1 MTLKEL
7 KQIVL
12 KEIDSNRDRI
22 ISLAK
27 SIFAEPEVG
36 YKEYKTAEKVKQV
49 FTEWGIKT
57 KSGLA
62 LTGIR
67 GTLKGARPGPC
78 IGILSELD
86 ALINPEHPA
95 ADPETGAVH
104 ACGHFAQVGW
114 MIGAGFGLRK
124 VTDELCGKVVLF
136 AVPAEEF
143 INLEFR
149 QKLKDKGKI
158 KYFGGK
164 QELAR
169 LGEFNDIDL
178 MIMNHAQSEL
188 PGRKVFFTDGSNGFV
203 GKYARFLGRAAHAG
217 LAPDKGINALNA
229 FNIALAAIH
238 AQRETFKDEDMVRV
252 HPIITKG
259 GDSVNVV
266 PSEVTS
272 EMYVRARTTSA
283 IKEVNGKVDR
293 ALKAGAMGVG
303 ARVEI
308 TTTAGY
314 MPLINNDK
322 LQKLMAQNAADLIGK
337 ENVLFRGAFGG
348 STDMGDLTHLKPG
361 IHPMVGGFSGD
372 LHSKDFKITDEEM
385 AFIIPAKINALTVVD
400 LLYGDGGKAKEIIS
414 KYKPLLNKKEYEQLL
429 DSLNYK
435 ILWNPE
441 EV

>member
-7 KQIVL
+7 KQIAL
-12 KEIDSNRDRI
+12 EEIDRNRENI
-22 ISLAK
+22 IALSK
-27 SIFAEPEVG
+27 SIFSEPEVG
-36 YKEYKTAEKVKQV
+36 YTEYKTAEKVKHV
-49 FTEWGIKT
+49 FSELGIKT

-95 ADPETGAVH
+95 SNPDTGAVH
-104 ACGHFAQVGW
+104 ACGHFAQIGW
-114 MIGAGFGLRK
+114 MIGAGFGLK
-124 VTDELCGKVVLF
+124 KAADELCGEVVFF

-149 QKLKDKGKI
+149 QKLKDEGKI

-164 QELAR
+164 QELVR
-169 LGEFNDIDL
+169 LGEFDDIDL
-178 MIMNHAQSEL
+178 MIMSHAQSEL

-217 LAPDKGINALNA
+217 LAPDKGINSLNA

-266 PSEVTS
+266 PSEVIS

-283 IKEVNGKVDR
+283 IKEVNAKVDR

-303 ARVEI
+303 ALVEI

-314 MPLINNDK
+314 MPLINDDK
-322 LQKLMAQNAADLIGK
+322 LSKLWAQNAADLIGK
-337 ENVLFRGAFGG
+337 DNVLFRGPFGG

-372 LHSKDFKITDEEM
+372 LHSKDFKVTDEEM
-385 AFIIPAKINALTVVD
+385 AFLIPAKINALTVID
-400 LLYGDGGKAKEIIS
+400 LLYGDGGKAREITTT
-414 KYKPLLNKKEYEQLL
+414 YKPVLNKKEYEQLL
-429 DSLNYK
+429 DSFNYQ
-435 ILWNPE
+435 ILWKPKE
-441 EV
+441 D